1 MTTPL
6 FLLLEDKTLDTEA
19 IQATLIDGGIECEL
33 LRVDTRADFETALET
48 VRFDLILAAY
58 AVPGFDG
65 IAALE
70 TARNLRPSI
79 PFIFVS
85 AKIGEE
91 LAIEALKR
99 GATDYVL
106 KQQLERLVPV
116 VQRALW
122 EAQERR
128 GKRAEAALR
137 ESEARLQLA
146 LGASGMGTFL
156 WHIQDERGEPDAQ
169 MLALFGLPADSPLTL
184 AEALTT
190 LIHPDDRTDYAEAV
204 ARATNPTGTG
214 AFSAEVRVLHPNGVE
229 RWLAITGQTVFENES
244 HCATRMYGMAADIT
258 DRKRTE
264 LNREFLIAVS
274 QDLAEAASIDE
285 IVQTVGASLNRYL
298 HVSLCAFVE
307 INERADEVVID
318 YDWHQSDRPSLIGA
332 YSLPEFVSDEF
343 LQAAK
348 AGQPIV
354 IQNYA
359 LDPRVTDPSRYSTLR

>member
-85 AKIGEE
+85 AKLGEE

-106 KQQLERLVPV
+106 KQRLERLVPV

-128 GKRAEAALR
+128 ERKRAEAALR

-146 LGASGMGTFL
+146 LEASGMGTFL
-156 WHIQDERGEPDAQ
+156 WHIQDERGEPDAR

-184 AEALTT
+184 ALALTT

-229 RWLAITGQTVFENES
+229 RWLAITGQTVFENE
-244 HCATRMYGMAADIT
+244 
-258 DRKRTE
+258 
-264 LNREFLIAVS
+264 
-274 QDLAEAASIDE
+274 
-285 IVQTVGASLNRYL
+285 
-298 HVSLCAFVE
+298 
-307 INERADEVVID
+307 
-318 YDWHQSDRPSLIGA
+318 
-332 YSLPEFVSDEF
+332 
-343 LQAAK
+343 
-348 AGQPIV
+348 
-354 IQNYA
+354 
-359 LDPRVTDPSRYSTLR
+359 